1 MLSAHGIDDPTAFV
15 ELEDEFARTLAR
27 AGRADRLAQVFT
39 RDHEH
44 GYLSDAAYATVLQSL
59 KAWAQRGERPT
70 PAGIAAAC
78 PALESRFTGCRFEPA
93 YRPAPLEIRITVRQ
107 RPPPTSAQA
116 PGARRPADAG

>member
-1 MLSAHGIDDPTAFV
+1 MLSVHGIEDPTAFD

-27 AGRADRLAQVFT
+27 AGRADRLVQVFT

-44 GYLSDAAYATVLQSL
+44 SYLSDAAYATLLQSL
-59 KAWAQRGERPT
+59 KAWAQRREKPT

-78 PALESRFTGCRFEPA
+78 PALEARFPGCRFEPD
-93 YRPAPLEIRITVRQ
+93 YRPAPLETRITVRQ